1 MIPVANLKGTALD
14 WAVAVCED
22 QCIAFDPMGFKNGA
36 NAGFWIWDERDP
48 KNKIYQIIGADYSP
62 STNWSQAGPIIEK
75 HNLYPSCY
83 YGCGAGNPNKYQAGM
98 GLAWSRGE
106 TPLIA
111 TMRALVRDRFGDEIE
126 LPNEILSQLATL

>member
-1 MIPVANLKGTALD
+1 MVLVTILEGTALD

-22 QCIAFDPMGFKNGA
+22 KSIAFDPMGFKKGP

-48 KNKIYQIIGADYSP
+48 RNKIYQMIGADYSP

-75 HNLYPSCY
+75 YNLYPSCY
-83 YGCGAGNPNKYQAGM
+83 HGCAAENPNKYQAGV
-98 GLAWSRGE
+98 GLAWCRGE

-111 TMRALVRDRFGDEIE
+111 TMRALVRDKFGDEIE
-126 LPNEILSQLATL
+126 LPKEILLR